1 MSDSRPDPDALLAR
15 VQRDERRE
23 KRGKLKIFFG
33 AAAGVGKTFAMLQA
47 ARAQREEGVDAV
59 IGLVETHGRKETVA
73 MLEGLEIL
81 PARSVEHRGA
91 TVREFDIDA
100 ALARNPRLIVVD
112 ELAHSNAP
120 GSRHPKRWHDIAELL
135 DAGIDVYTTVNVQH
149 LESLNDVVGQITGV
163 RVWETIPD
171 KVFDEADEVELVDL
185 PPDELLERLAAGKVY
200 LPEQAQRAA
209 ANFFRKGNLIALR
222 ELSLRRTAQRVDA
235 QMRDY
240 REDHAIERA
249 WPVSERLLVCVGPGE
264 SSEHLVRAAR
274 RLAAGLG
281 AEWTAL
287 YVETPDLQRLPEGER
302 DRILRTLRLAEDL
315 GARSVTVG
323 GGSVA
328 AEIVGYARA
337 QNMSKIVLGK
347 PRRRS
352 GLRRL
357 VASTVDRVVQGAT
370 DIDVEIIGTEARP
383 GTLAFGAASPILDR
397 SRAHLGVE
405 QRSRGDKVRWPGY
418 AAAAGVTLA
427 CTLAGALMQGRFE
440 PANVVMV
447 YLAGI
452 VLVAVRFGRGP
463 SICASLLSV
472 GAFDFFFVPPYM
484 TFAVSDTQYVVTF
497 AVMLAVGLV
506 ISNLAAS
513 VRLQARIAGY
523 REQRASALFE
533 MSRELAGTYEVDR
546 MVRIGVQHLCE
557 VFASQAVVLL
567 PDREGR
573 LRYPSTESI
582 AGSLHGADLSIAQW
596 VHDHNQPAGLGTD
609 TLAGSDTHFVPLASP
624 SRTIG
629 VAALLPANPR
639 RLFVPEQRR
648 LLDTF
653 AGQIAIAV
661 ERAQLAEEA
670 RAARVHAE
678 TEEMRNSMLSGI
690 SHDMRTP
697 LAAILGASSTLAEN
711 AEQLSPA
718 LRRELALGI
727 VEQARHMNDVVAN
740 VLDLARFQAGAFG
753 LNLQWHV
760 LDEVVGTALAHARA
774 RLGTRKVELA
784 LPPDAPLVQLDAVL
798 IERVLVNLLEN
809 AAKYTPPESVV
820 VVSAETAV
828 PGEVTVSVSD
838 NGPGLRPGEEAQVFE
853 KFYRGSP
860 ESATGGVGLGLAI
873 CSSIVEAHGGA
884 IRAGRSTAGG
894 ARFSFTLP
902 QKSPAPVLE
911 AEK

>member
-15 VQRDERRE
+15 VQRDERKE
-23 KRGKLKIFFG
+23 MRGKLKIFFG

-47 ARAQREEGVDAV
+47 AHAQRDAGTDTV
-59 IGLVETHGRKETVA
+59 VGLVETHGRSETIA
-73 MLEGLEIL
+73 QLEGLEIL
-81 PARSVEHRGA
+81 PSRSVEHRGG

-100 ALARNPRLIVVD
+100 ALARKPGLLIVD
-112 ELAHSNAP
+112 ELAHSNAA
-120 GSRHPKRWHDIAELL
+120 GSRHPKRWQDIAELVE
-135 DAGIDVYTTVNVQH
+135 AGIDVYTSLNVQH

-185 PPDELLERLAAGKVY
+185 PPDELLARLAAGKVY

-240 REDHAIERA
+240 REDHAIDRA

-264 SSEHLVRAAR
+264 RSEHLVRAAR
-274 RLAAGLG
+274 RLAAGLN

-302 DRILRTLRLAEDL
+302 DRILRNLRLAEEL

-323 GGSVA
+323 GGDVA
-328 AEIVGYARA
+328 REVVGYARA
-337 QNMSKIVLGK
+337 QNVSKIVLGK
-347 PRRRS
+347 PRRR
-352 GLRRL
+352 GLLRRL
-357 VASTVDRVVQGAT
+357 VSSTVDRVLQAAS

-383 GTLAFGAASPILDR
+383 STVAFGLASPILDR

-405 QRSRGDKVRWPGY
+405 QRARSDKLRWPGY
-418 AAAAGVTLA
+418 AWATGITVA
-427 CTLAGALMQGRFE
+427 CTLAGALMHGRFE
-440 PANVVMV
+440 LTNMVMV

-463 SICASLLSV
+463 SAYASLVSV
-472 GAFDFFFVPPYM
+472 AAFDFFFVPPYL

-497 AVMLAVGLV
+497 AVMLTVGLV

-523 REQRASALFE
+523 REQRISALYE
-533 MSRELAGTYEVDR
+533 MSRELAGTYEVAT
-546 MVRIGVQHLCE
+546 MVRIGVQHLAE
-557 VFASQAVVLL
+557 VFASQAVILL
-567 PDREGR
+567 PEPGGR
-573 LRYPSTESI
+573 LRHPGGESI
-582 AGSLHGADLSIAQW
+582 SGSLHGADLSIAQW
-596 VHDHNQPAGLGTD
+596 VYEHNQAAGLGTE
-609 TLAGSDTHFVPLASP
+609 TLAGSDTHFVSLASP
-624 SRTIG
+624 NRTVG
-629 VAALLPANPR
+629 VIALLPANPR

-653 AGQIAIAV
+653 AGQIAIAI
-661 ERAQLAEEA
+661 ERAQLAEDA
-670 RAARVHAE
+670 RAARLQAE
-678 TEEMRNSMLSGI
+678 TEELRNSLLSGI
-690 SHDMRTP
+690 SHDLRTP
-697 LAAILGASSTLAEN
+697 LASIVGASSTLAES
-711 AEQLSPA
+711 AEQLTPQA
-718 LRRELALGI
+718 RRELATGI
-727 VEQARHMNDVVAN
+727 SDEARHMSEVVAN
-740 VLDLARFQAGAFG
+740 VLDLARYQAGAFR

-760 LDEVVGTALAHARA
+760 LDEVVGAALARA
-774 RLGTRKVELA
+774 RPRLGEREVKLA
-784 LPPDAPLVQLDAVL
+784 LPADAPLVQLDAVL
-798 IERVLVNLLEN
+798 IEQVLVNLLEN
-809 AAKYTPPESVV
+809 AAKYTPPRTTVTV
-820 VVSAETAV
+820 AAETN
-828 PGEVTVSVSD
+828 PGELALSVSD
-838 NGPGLRPGEEAQVFE
+838 NGPGLRPGEEEQVFE

-873 CSSIVEAHGGA
+873 CRSIVEAHGGV
-884 IRAGRSTAGG
+884 IRAGRSAAGG

-902 QKSPAPVLE
+902 QKAAAPVLE
-911 AEK
+911 VEE